1 MPALVEF
8 EYDWIVPVLF
18 VAWDW
23 QHPVLKWEPPTVLGS
38 PLLLASCPLGN
49 RVRISSHAKQ
59 LIMKLIKHGANW
71 DEDQFLGFLVFARLL
86 RWLAI
91 VLGSANNPA
100 PVNPPP
106 PPSNTANTTAHTTA
120 DTAPRATHC
129 TSGRPR
135 PKKRRARPPTK
146 GAQQAAS
153 PARVVAVGS
162 TLQGTQ
168 ACTLSRAYA
177 TEVDAA
183 LAAAIRRPLTAGTTS
198 KEGFCPYTCASSVL
212 LCFLL
217 FFALRRQAHRPDGW
231 EGALV
236 AQTCVAS
243 CTWYNENGVLLHL
256 LQQGPLLESKAS
268 QRGPRRP

>member
-1 MPALVEF
+1 MVSDTDHLDCIIKRIRTVTNSCVLQCPRYKQLLLWQKGLQLCWALPTTRPPS
-8 EYDWIVPVLF
+8 IL
-18 VAWDW
+18 
-23 QHPVLKWEPPTVLGS
+23 LLPPT
-38 PLLLASCPLGN
+38 PP
-49 RVRISSHAKQ
+49 IPPP
-59 LIMKLIKHGANW
+59 IPPPTPP
-71 DEDQFLGFLVFARLL
+71 
-86 RWLAI
+86 
-91 VLGSANNPA
+91 PA
-100 PVNPPP
+100 PRM
-106 PPSNTANTTAHTTA
+106 
-120 DTAPRATHC
+120 APAA
-129 TSGRPR
+129 GPR

-198 KEGFCPYTCASSVL
+198 KERFCPYTCASSVL
-212 LCFLL
+212 LCFLM

-236 AQTCVAS
+236 AQTCVAM
-243 CTWYNENGVLLHL
+243 YVAE
-256 LQQGPLLESKAS
+256 
-268 QRGPRRP
+268 